1 MSQQP
6 AVNARNYDALIEDL
20 VSRIKASATPF
31 ADSDPISIARRSSQA
46 MNDYEFFAKT
56 YFPQHISKPFGT
68 FHHEILAAAR
78 TPKTITA
85 IAGPR
90 AHGKTIHLA
99 EIKPIWLMLRGD
111 IHFFVVVA
119 ENEDL
124 AKERTGSIA
133 AELANNERLLMDFGA
148 SLSTVWADD
157 DYIVRNSCRV
167 LALGYRQ
174 PIRGKVWGFYR
185 PDYIVIDDFESHQAT
200 NIRIA
205 REKKQYVREEAF
217 GALPQDADSGV
228 VIWLGNLT
236 HADSAL
242 NLFKKDCDE
251 DPANQQIRFIL
262 RKAILEDGS
271 PLWPE
276 GFTLEDL
283 HTIERAMGTIGF
295 QRHYMMNPITEGIK
309 FLTEWFRY
317 YDTLPPSFEAI
328 VSYCDPSLS
337 AKATADFKA
346 IITLGLAAQRY
357 YVLDAWIRRAS
368 ITSMLL
374 YLYGLDQR
382 YRTRIFMESV
392 LWQKV
397 LWEFIPPL
405 SETQG
410 YLLPVAGIENRLPKD
425 QRIEAITPLF
435 EWGWVLFPKNKTQD
449 IIICEEQLLGFP
461 GHPNDDGPDALAGAI
476 DCLKSYG
483 RPLEYRSLSTE
494 KTNRF
499 KGL

>member
-1 MSQQP
+1 MKTPQVTS
-6 AVNARNYDALIEDL
+6 RNYDALIEDL
-20 VSRIKASATPF
+20 VSRIKAAATPF
-31 ADSDPISIARRSSQA
+31 EDSDPISIAQRSSTALQ
-46 MNDYEFFAKT
+46 DYEFFAST
-56 YFPQHISKPFGT
+56 YFPQHISKPFGK
-68 FHHEILAAAR
+68 FHHDILAA
-78 TPKTITA
+78 TNSPKTITA

-99 EIKPIWLMLRGD
+99 VIRPIWLMLRGD
-111 IHFFVVVA
+111 IHFLAVVA

-133 AELANNERLLMDFGA
+133 AELANNERLLMDFGP
-148 SLSTVWADD
+148 SLGSVWADED
-157 DYIVRNSCRV
+157 FIVRNATRV

-174 PIRGKVWGFYR
+174 PIRGKTWGHWR

-217 GALPQDADSGV
+217 GALPQEADSGV

-242 NLFKKDCDE
+242 NLFKKDCEE
-251 DPANQQIRFIL
+251 DPSNPQIRFIL

-283 HTIERAMGTIGF
+283 KVIERALGTIGF
-295 QRHYMMNPITEGIK
+295 QRHYMMNPIVEGIK

-317 YDTLPPSFEAI
+317 YEKPPARFDTI
-328 VSYCDPSLS
+328 ITYCDPSLS
-337 AKATADFKA
+337 SKANADYKA
-346 IITLGLAAQRY
+346 IITLGLAERLY
-357 YVLDAWIRRAS
+357 YILDAWIRRAS
-368 ITSMLL
+368 INSMLM
-374 YLYGLDQR
+374 YLYELDKR
-382 YRTRIFMESV
+382 YNTRIFMESV

-405 SETQG
+405 SDTQG
-410 YLLPVAGIENRLPKD
+410 YMLPVAGVENRLPKD
-425 QRIEAITPLF
+425 QRIEAITPLY
-435 EWGWVLFPKNKTQD
+435 EWGWILHPKNKTQD
-449 IIICEEQLLGFP
+449 IIILEEQLLGFP
-461 GHPNDDGPDALAGAI
+461 SHPNDDGPDALAGACDAI
-476 DCLKSYG
+476 KNFG
-483 RPLEYRSLSTE
+483 RPMEYRSLKASD
-494 KTNRF
+494 KIR
-499 KGL
+499 L